1 MEKQDQMIKPE
12 CLGGMKFGHFQP
24 KFTSPRIADPQN
36 KSVKEMKET
45 VSMSK
50 LGYNS
55 TASKIPSNN
64 NMYDSNQK

>member
-24 KFTSPRIADPQN
+24 KFTSPRIADPQS
-36 KSVKEMKET
+36 KSVKELKET
-45 VSMSK
+45 VSK
-50 LGYNS
+50 YGYNS
-55 TASKIPSNN
+55 TASKIPSS